1 MTPLR
6 LTKPL
11 IAVLNE
17 LLDAKKNEEEIWG
30 LEICRKADLGPGTVY
45 PILDRLTERGWV
57 TSREE
62 TGPHPG
68 RPARRF
74 FEFTGAGHEQATHA
88 LQMRELSRTRRGLK
102 PQDPGPQDAS

>member
-17 LLDAKKNEEEIWG
+17 LLDAQRNGNDIWG

-62 TGPHPG
+62 TGPHSG

-74 FEFTGAGHEQATHA
+74 FEFTPMGHEQAAHV
-88 LQMRELSRTRRGLK
+88 LQMRELSRTRAGLK
-102 PQDPGPQDAS
+102 PKDSGPEDAS